1 MFPMP
6 WNTRAQSGRSRLMPK
21 LFGKIC
27 RIIEFQAGSCLYVT
41 AAVQAGL
48 TPQRGQSDQSFLRF
62 VGKCLPEA
70 QSDEFLPTY
79 HCRFTASRSYF
90 NPSHQCPELRKKE
103 CLPSGRPV
111 CVCNPW
117 NHRDPF
123 GFAAPVFLHFRSY
136 HSRGMPGISMVG
148 IQRRHHG
155 LPVI

>member
-103 CLPSGRPV
+103 CLPSGRRV
-111 CVCNPW
+111 CVCVTLGIIGILLDLLRLFSYTFVLTIAGGCRGFPW
-117 NHRDPF
+117 SASNEDTMD
-123 GFAAPVFLHFRSY
+123 FL
-136 HSRGMPGISMVG
+136 
-148 IQRRHHG
+148 
-155 LPVI
+155 